1 MLYGIRYSDRVVG
14 FEQDFVALLV
24 QAGGGGIA
32 ASTSN
37 INTSKM
43 VSRVVLIQRYLRLT
57 IRPGQ
62 QHNAWRD
69 RFPAEYVCGTLCAL
83 YHPDAVLSS

>member
-1 MLYGIRYSDRVVG
+1 MLYGIRYSYRVVG

-43 VSRVVLIQRYLRLT
+43 VSREV
-57 IRPGQ
+57 
-62 QHNAWRD
+62 
-69 RFPAEYVCGTLCAL
+69 
-83 YHPDAVLSS
+83 